1 MIRIINDIPFGNLQ
15 EQVYY
20 LTELIGQSTD
30 IVKNI
35 SGKVSTES
43 ALPDYKSLTLGTTY
57 AVGNNAPYVYYVATT
72 TGWLNLGVFPRKG
85 PSGTDGK
92 NGNSIFFTNA
102 NGNSQTTALNI
113 NSIYN
118 PSNLPISE
126 GNLILMIND
135 EGTFVFS
142 VISVAVNSIN
152 ISYLTT
158 LSGIPGPEGPQG
170 SEGKIG
176 PTGPQGPTG
185 NTGAVGP
192 TGPQGPTGAIGNTG
206 LSGKSAY
213 EYAQDSGYT
222 GTEAEFSTYI
232 NPDNIKDDLNTY
244 IVEELAKRGQLKPEF
259 ANSVDELNTS
269 GDTTKVYVLPDGYIY
284 GYQTKKNYNLL
295 KLSDVSYSSRLQND
309 VAGIIAS
316 NANNLVTGWIPVK
329 YGKYYTPSILFN
341 GSRIV
346 GSSAFA
352 LIVRVN
358 VKLAD
363 GTIIVYGNTFDDR
376 NKILYTPG
384 VNETITLE
392 HENAVAVML
401 HFFINN
407 QDISTQEK
415 FGAYQPMVIEGDSV
429 EDATNKATTYE
440 YISGDAGEVASWY
453 NTGHAFVPADY
464 EDRIINLESDVNNLK
479 HNQTSVSPY
488 FRDVNFGVLPFTY
501 YKGVADSYE
510 NSAFGWTT
518 KYTDFIAMWKSVVA
532 NHSGYVTETALGAA
546 SDGQTIY
553 LYDFKPVRIAN
564 QDKPIPKI
572 IIIAGQH
579 GGETCN
585 IFGLYYFI
593 SNLLNKWN
601 QHPSL
606 EYLRNNVELMIIPVL
621 NTYGFDNQSYKNANG
636 VNLNRNYDSNWAFVS
651 DTTSTQYG
659 GAEPFDQPETQ
670 IVRNLLLNNTD
681 AVLVIDSHV
690 NGGGKVDNYSDINY
704 YGISTST
711 DAYFNR
717 MVDAVAHN
725 LSAISANF
733 NIDYALDQS
742 NVIMGFL
749 NNNDGVGILRDWG
762 RDNNFVT
769 VLVEGFGGFPNRTAY
784 TAEVFKANEEII
796 VNWLITAMNYLGK

>member
-1 MIRIINDIPFGNLQ
+1 MAEIAYIKTNWVNNVTKLNADNMNHIENGIEAIDI
-15 EQVYY
+15 
-20 LTELIGQSTD
+20 
-30 IVKNI
+30 
-35 SGKVSTES
+35 
-43 ALPDYKSLTLGTTY
+43 ALGTKADKSY
-57 AVGNNAPYVYYVATT
+57 VDNAIASSAVSPTVDTEAI
-72 TGWLNLGVFPRKG
+72 TGGTKVTITDKDGTHEFNVMNGV
-85 PSGTDGK
+85 DG
-92 NGNSIFFTNA
+92 A
-102 NGNSQTTALNI
+102 A
-113 NSIYN
+113 
-118 PSNLPISE
+118 
-126 GNLILMIND
+126 
-135 EGTFVFS
+135 
-142 VISVAVNSIN
+142 
-152 ISYLTT
+152 
-158 LSGIPGPEGPQG
+158 
-170 SEGKIG
+170 
-176 PTGPQGPTG
+176 
-185 NTGAVGP
+185 
-192 TGPQGPTGAIGNTG
+192 
-206 LSGKSAY
+206 GKSAY
-213 EYAQDSGYT
+213 AFAQDGGFT
-222 GTEAEFSTYI
+222 GTEAQFSSDI
-232 NPDNIKDDLNTY
+232 NPDNIKGDLNAY

-259 ANSVDELNTS
+259 SNSVDELNTS
-269 GDTTKVYVLPDGYIY
+269 GDTTKLYVLPDGYIY

-309 VAGIIAS
+309 VSGITSSTATNI
-316 NANNLVTGWIPVK
+316 VTGWIPVK
-329 YGKYYTPSILFN
+329 YGKYYTPSVLYN
-341 GSRIV
+341 GERIV
-346 GSSAFA
+346 GSASFY
-352 LIVRVN
+352 LVVRVN
-358 VKLAD
+358 VKLDD
-363 GTIIVYGNTFDDR
+363 GTIVVYNNDAAGR
-376 NKILYTPG
+376 GGILYQQN
-384 VNETITLE
+384 VNETIVLK
-392 HENAVAVML
+392 HKNATAIML
-401 HFFINN
+401 HMTVAN
-407 QDISTQEK
+407 QDISTQAK
-415 FGAYQPMVIEGDSV
+415 FEAYQPMVIEGDSI
-429 EDATNKATTYE
+429 EDATNKATTYG
-440 YISGDAGEVASWY
+440 YISGDVEEVANWY

-464 EDRIINLESDVNNLK
+464 EDRIINLESDVNKLK
-479 HNQTSVSPY
+479 QNPTSVSPY

-532 NHSGYVTETALGAA
+532 NHSRYVTETALGAA

-553 LYDFKPVRIAN
+553 LYDFNPVRLSNA
-564 QDKPIPKI
+564 DKLIPKI

-585 IFGLYYFI
+585 IFGLYYFVE
-593 SNLLNKWN
+593 NLLNKWN

-636 VNLNRNYDSNWAFVS
+636 VNLNRNYDSNWALEV
-651 DTTSTQYG
+651 DTTSNQYG
-659 GAEPFDQPETQ
+659 GAGPFDQPETQ

-690 NGGGKVDNYSDINY
+690 NGGGKVANYSDINY

-733 NIDYALDQS
+733 NIDYGLDQP
-742 NVIMGFL
+742 NVIMGHL

>member
-1 MIRIINDIPFGNLQ
+1 MANFKLRQTGEQIQKDLDKIEKDALVKPASAPSDTAIVSVDNTNTQTMLTVGDGLSVENGALNVTPGTSVTVSNVSESTEDGGNNI
-15 EQVYY
+15 VTFSDGKT
-20 LTELIGQSTD
+20 LT
-30 IVKNI
+30 VKN
-35 SGKVSTES
+35 GKTGATGAAGANGTSVTVSSVSES
-43 ALPDYKSLTLGTTY
+43 TADGGENIMTFS
-57 AVGNNAPYVYYVATT
+57 
-72 TGWLNLGVFPRKG
+72 
-85 PSGTDGK
+85 DGK
-92 NGNSIFFTNA
+92 TLTVKNGSR
-102 NGNSQTTALNI
+102 GSQGERGET
-113 NSIYN
+113 
-118 PSNLPISE
+118 
-126 GNLILMIND
+126 
-135 EGTFVFS
+135 
-142 VISVAVNSIN
+142 
-152 ISYLTT
+152 
-158 LSGIPGPEGPQG
+158 
-170 SEGKIG
+170 
-176 PTGPQGPTG
+176 
-185 NTGAVGP
+185 
-192 TGPQGPTGAIGNTG
+192 
-206 LSGKSAY
+206 GKSAY
-213 EYAQDSGYT
+213 EYAQDGGYT
-222 GTEAEFSTYI
+222 GTEAEFSSDI
-232 NPDNIKDDLNTY
+232 NPDNIKGDLNTY

-259 ANSVDELNTS
+259 ANSIDELNAS
-269 GDTTKVYVLPDGYIY
+269 GDATKLYVLPDGYIY
-284 GYQTKKNYNLL
+284 AYRTFENYNLL
-295 KLSDVSYSSRLQND
+295 KLSEVSYSSRLQND
-309 VAGIIAS
+309 VSGIVS
-316 NANNLVTGWIPVK
+316 STVSNLVTGWIPVQ

-346 GSSAFA
+346 GSSTFS

-429 EDATNKATTYE
+429 EDATNKATTYK
-440 YISGDAGEVASWY
+440 YVNGDVVDVANWY

-479 HNQTSVSPY
+479 QNQTFVSPY

-518 KYTDFIAMWKSVVA
+518 KYADFIAMWKSVVA
-532 NHSGYVTETALGAA
+532 NHSGYVTETALGTA

-553 LYDFKPVRIAN
+553 LYDFKPVRLSNA
-564 QDKPIPKI
+564 DKPIPKI

-579 GGETCN
+579 GGESCN
-585 IFGLYYFI
+585 IYGLYYFVN
-593 SNLLNKWN
+593 NLLNKWN
-601 QHPSL
+601 KHPAL
-606 EYLRNNVELMIIPVL
+606 EYLRNHVELMIVPVL
-621 NTYGFDNQSYKNANG
+621 NTYGFGKPADGYKNANG

-659 GAEPFDQPETQ
+659 GAKPFDQPETQ

-690 NGGGKVDNYSDINY
+690 NGGSKVANYSDINY
-704 YGISTST
+704 YGISPSS
-711 DAYFNR
+711 DSYFNR

-733 NIDYALDQS
+733 NIDYALDQP

>member
-1 MIRIINDIPFGNLQ
+1 MKYIGENAIKKLISLIKGDLATKQPTITASGLLKGDGAGTVTAADTQ
-15 EQVYY
+15 E
-20 LTELIGQSTD
+20 
-30 IVKNI
+30 
-35 SGKVSTES
+35 
-43 ALPDYKSLTLGTTY
+43 ATLVDVPNGLLKGDGTT
-57 AVGNNAPYVYYVATT
+57 
-72 TGWLNLGVFPRKG
+72 
-85 PSGTDGK
+85 
-92 NGNSIFFTNA
+92 
-102 NGNSQTTALNI
+102 
-113 NSIYN
+113 
-118 PSNLPISE
+118 
-126 GNLILMIND
+126 
-135 EGTFVFS
+135 
-142 VISVAVNSIN
+142 ISVAV
-152 ISYLTT
+152 
-158 LSGIPGPEGPQG
+158 PGTDYAVPSTEPVVTPHIGANGNWFIGDTDTGVAAEGQDGTKWYTGLDYPADA
-170 SEGKIG
+170 KIG
-176 PTGPQGPTG
+176 DLWLYTSVSHHPDGFGLGDVSKYDGTTWTVLA
-185 NTGAVGP
+185 NIRGAAGK
-192 TGPQGPTGAIGNTG
+192 N
-206 LSGKSAY
+206 GKSAY
-213 EYAQDSGYT
+213 EYAQDSGYA
-222 GTEAEFSTYI
+222 GTETEFSTDI
-232 NPDNIKDDLNTY
+232 NPDNIKGDLNTY

-259 ANSVDELNTS
+259 ANSVDELTAS
-269 GDTTKVYVLPDGYIY
+269 GDATKLYVLPDGYIY
-284 GYQTKKNYNLL
+284 AYRTFKSYNLL
-295 KLSDVSYSSRLQND
+295 KLSEVSYSSRLQND

-346 GSSAFA
+346 GNSAFS

-415 FGAYQPMVIEGDSV
+415 FEAYQPMVIEGNSI

-440 YISGDAGEVASWY
+440 YISGDAEEVANWY

-464 EDRIINLESDVNNLK
+464 EDRIIKLESDVNNLK
-479 HNQTSVSPY
+479 QNQTSVSPY
-488 FRDVNFGVLPFTY
+488 FRDVNFGVLPFAY

-553 LYDFKPVRIAN
+553 LYDFNPVRLSNA
-564 QDKPIPKI
+564 DKPIPKI

-585 IFGLYYFI
+585 IFGLYYFVE
-593 SNLLNKWN
+593 NLLNKWN

-636 VNLNRNYDSNWAFVS
+636 VNLNRNYDSNWELLD
-651 DTTSTQYG
+651 DTTSSQYG

-681 AVLVIDSHV
+681 AVIVIDSHV
-690 NGGGKVDNYSDINY
+690 NGGGKVANYSDINY

-733 NIDYALDQS
+733 NIDYNLDQP

-749 NNNDGVGILRDWG
+749 NNNDGKGILRDWG

>member
-1 MIRIINDIPFGNLQ
+1 MTITLSDGRSNLYQWDTGRTVVLDFDAAQCHFEGKAYGRTVDVDVKGKTAIIPDVLLQ
-15 EQVYY
+15 
-20 LTELIGQSTD
+20 
-30 IVKNI
+30 K
-35 SGKVSTES
+35 SGKLRVFAFVGTPDEGYTKIEKTFDVVPRNKPSDYVFTPTEQI
-43 ALPDYKSLTLGTTY
+43 TLAT
-57 AVGNNAPYVYYVATT
+57 AV
-72 TGWLNLGVFPRKG
+72 
-85 PSGTDGK
+85 
-92 NGNSIFFTNA
+92 
-102 NGNSQTTALNI
+102 TTAI
-113 NSIYN
+113 
-118 PSNLPISE
+118 E
-126 GNLILMIND
+126 AKATAD
-135 EGTFVFS
+135 S
-142 VISVAVNSIN
+142 VRADADAGKFNGAQ
-152 ISYLTT
+152 
-158 LSGIPGPEGPQG
+158 GIQG
-170 SEGKIG
+170 EKGDKG
-176 PTGPQGPTG
+176 D
-185 NTGAVGP
+185 TGAKGDKGDKGDP
-192 TGPQGPTGAIGNTG
+192 GAA
-206 LSGKSAY
+206 GKSAY
-213 EYAQDSGYT
+213 ASAQDGGFT
-222 GTEAEFSTYI
+222 GTEAQFNKGLSVMGQV
-232 NPDNIKDDLNTY
+232 DG
-244 IVEELAKRGQLKPEF
+244 VEDADTLGIDTTVTQNSGNLITSGAVYTFAKTASSQGTPLF
-259 ANSVDELNTS
+259 AQSVDELNAS
-269 GDTTKVYVLPDGYIY
+269 GDKTKVYVLPDGYIY
-284 GYQTKKNYNLL
+284 AYRTFKNYNLL
-295 KLSDVSYSSRLQND
+295 KLSEVSYSSRLQND

-346 GSSAFA
+346 GNSAFS

-392 HENAVAVML
+392 QENAVAVML

-407 QDISTQEK
+407 QDISTQTK
-415 FGAYQPMVIEGDSV
+415 FEAYQPMVIEGNSI

-440 YISGDAGEVASWY
+440 YISGDVEEVANWY

-464 EDRIINLESDVNNLK
+464 EDRIINLESEVNNLK
-479 HNQTSVSPY
+479 QNPTSVSPY
-488 FRDVNFGVLPFTY
+488 FRDVNFGVLPSTY
-501 YKGVADSYE
+501 YKGVAESYE

-518 KYTDFIAMWKSVVA
+518 KYADFIAMWKSVVA

-553 LYDFKPVRIAN
+553 LYDFNPVRLSNA
-564 QDKPIPKI
+564 DKPIPKI

-579 GGETCN
+579 GGESCN
-585 IFGLYYFI
+585 IFGLYYFVE
-593 SNLLNKWN
+593 NLLNKWN

-606 EYLRNNVELMIIPVL
+606 EYLRNHVELMIIPVL

-636 VNLNRNYDSNWAFVS
+636 VNLNRNYDSNWALEV
-651 DTTSTQYG
+651 DTTSNQYG

-690 NGGGKVDNYSDINY
+690 NGGGKVANYSDINY

-733 NIDYALDQS
+733 NIDYALDQP